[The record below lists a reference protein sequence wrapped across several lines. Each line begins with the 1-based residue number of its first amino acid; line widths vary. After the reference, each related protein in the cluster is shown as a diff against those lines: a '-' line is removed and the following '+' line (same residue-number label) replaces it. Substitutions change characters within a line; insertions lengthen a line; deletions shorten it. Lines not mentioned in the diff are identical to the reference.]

1 MAVGVG
7 GREEK
12 EMKKKIE
19 NKERVRIEKKK
30 KLATLKTCTLIYH
43 PNKNK
48 ERIFKL
54 NGKR

>member
-30 KLATLKTCTLIYH
+30 K
-43 PNKNK
+43 N
-48 ERIFKL
+48 
-54 NGKR
+54 

>member
-30 KLATLKTCTLIYH
+30 KIATLKTFTLLYH

-54 NGKR
+54 SDKR

>member
-19 NKERVRIEKKK
+19 NKERVRIGKKK
-30 KLATLKTCTLIYH
+30 KISNLKDLH
-43 PNKNK
+43 PN
-48 ERIFKL
+48 IPS
-54 NGKR
+54 

>member
-30 KLATLKTCTLIYH
+30 KNSNLKTFTPIYH

-54 NGKR
+54 SDKR